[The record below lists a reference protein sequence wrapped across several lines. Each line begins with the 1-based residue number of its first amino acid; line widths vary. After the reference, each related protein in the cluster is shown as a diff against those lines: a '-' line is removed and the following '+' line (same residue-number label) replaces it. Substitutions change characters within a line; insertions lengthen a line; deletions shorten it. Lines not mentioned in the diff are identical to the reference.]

1 MCLCVRV
8 IKNNKQMC
16 ERGVESKNPVAY
28 GSRIHTATGFTV
40 LQFLLHVSLKIS
52 LKTGSFGWG
61 NF

>member
-40 LQFLLHVSLKIS
+40 LQFLLHASLKIS
-52 LKTGSFGWG
+52 LKTV
-61 NF
+61 